1 MEIKGTL
8 HRILP
13 AVTGTGTRGQWTKK
27 DFVIKLEGMYP
38 KLVCFT
44 AWNDEVD
51 RLDRFKEGA
60 QIVVHF
66 DIESREYNDK
76 YFTNLKAFNIFPAS
90 GETYSPSQAEAPIQ
104 YSQPEAAPAYDPA
117 VNGAPVDTG
126 DLPF

>member
-1 MEIKGTL
+1 
-8 HRILP
+8 
-13 AVTGTGTRGQWTKK
+13 
-27 DFVIKLEGMYP
+27 MYP

-44 AWNDEVD
+44 AWNDDVD

-90 GETYSPSQAEAPIQ
+90 GETYSPTQAEAPIQ
-104 YSQPEAAPAYDPA
+104 YSQPEAASSY
-117 VNGAPVDTG
+117 APDAGGNETATD